1 MQIST
6 IGIDLAKNVFQV
18 HGVDA
23 SDKPVLKKQ
32 FRRGQVIEFFGKL
45 PPCLVGME
53 ACATSHQW
61 ARELKKLGHDVRLMP
76 PSYVKAYVKRG
87 KNDAADAAA
96 ICEAVRR
103 PSMRYVPI
111 KSTEQ
116 QSALMLHRTRD
127 LLIRQRTQL
136 INAIRAHLAELGL
149 VAQKGREGLQELMR
163 TAADA
168 DDEAL
173 PSDARFACQAIV
185 AQLQAVQMQIAG
197 LDKRMHQAHRANPAS
212 KRLETIPGFGVIVS
226 TAVVATMTDPKAFKT
241 GREFAAWIGLVPRQN
256 STGGKDRLG
265 SISKQGDRYLRR
277 LLVLGALSVVRRART
292 RPDKNPWVVAMLGRR
307 PAKVVAVALA
317 NKMARIAWA
326 ILAKGDTYR
335 APVHTSSGAIAAS
348 A

>member
-1 MQIST
+1 M
-6 IGIDLAKNVFQV
+6 A
-18 HGVDA
+18 
-23 SDKPVLKKQ
+23 P
-32 FRRGQVIEFFGKL
+32 
-45 PPCLVGME
+45 
-53 ACATSHQW
+53 
-61 ARELKKLGHDVRLMP
+61 
-76 PSYVKAYVKRG
+76 
-87 KNDAADAAA
+87 
-96 ICEAVRR
+96 
-103 PSMRYVPI
+103 
-111 KSTEQ
+111 
-116 QSALMLHRTRD
+116 
-127 LLIRQRTQL
+127 
-136 INAIRAHLAELGL
+136 
-149 VAQKGREGLQELMR
+149 KGREGLQELMR

-292 RPDKNPWVVAMLGRR
+292 RPDKYPWVVAMLGRR

-326 ILAKGDTYR
+326 ILAKGETYR